1 MDRLFDSEFV
11 ILDGGMGTML
21 QRAGLP
27 AGCIPEVFTLEHP
40 EILENIHRSYYDA
53 GSRIAFANTFSC
65 NSRKLSAS
73 GYTVQELVSASVA
86 AARRGTGGRAK
97 IALDVGPIGEL
108 MEPTGTLS
116 FDEAYELFREVVVAG
131 ERAGVD
137 IISFETFTDLAELR
151 VGVLAAK
158 ENTSL
163 PIFTTMSCEQSG
175 RSFTGCLAE
184 SFAVVMTG
192 LGVDALGVNCSLGP
206 KELMATVRRIAAVTP
221 LSLIV
226 KPNAGLPDARDG
238 HYSIDAREF
247 AEEMAECAQIGV
259 RYVGGC
265 CGTTPEYI
273 AALCEVLADK
283 KCAKRKYEPRTRV
296 CSALRMVEVNEVRV
310 IGERI
315 NPTGKKRFAQA
326 LREGDMDYVLS
337 QGVAQ
342 MDAGADILDVNVGAP
357 GLNEPELMS
366 NCVMGLQAVCDLP
379 LQIDSN
385 DPAALEAG
393 LRRFCGK
400 AIVNSVNGE
409 RARLDAV
416 LPIAQKYGAAV
427 VALTMDERGIPE
439 TAQERFEI
447 ARGIM
452 DECVARGIPK
462 EDIFIDCLCLTVS
475 ANQSSA
481 AQTLDAL
488 RMVKERLELHTV
500 LGVSNISFGLP
511 NRELINSSFLML
523 AMENG
528 LDLPIINPNIP
539 SMMSAVAAFKLL
551 RGFDADCKG
560 FVERFAEA
568 TPMSAAPARTSELSI
583 TEAVCKGMRAE
594 AAEITRGLLENMS
607 ELDIINELLIP
618 ALDIVGERYERGE
631 LFLPQLIRAAEA
643 SCEAFEVLKQSIAKK
658 GDGSVSK
665 GKILVATVKG
675 DIHDIGKNIVKTI
688 LSNYGYQVLDL
699 GRDVAPERVVEAA
712 IREKVRL
719 VGLSALMTTTLP
731 AMAETIKQLRRSG
744 HDCKIFVGGAVL
756 TPEYAA
762 EIGAD
767 YYAKDAKR
775 SVDIA
780 KEVLG

>member
-163 PIFTTMSCEQSG
+163 PIFTTMSFEESG

-259 RYVGGC
+259 RYVGG
-265 CGTTPEYI
+265 
-273 AALCEVLADK
+273 
-283 KCAKRKYEPRTRV
+283 
-296 CSALRMVEVNEVRV
+296 
-310 IGERI
+310 
-315 NPTGKKRFAQA
+315 
-326 LREGDMDYVLS
+326 
-337 QGVAQ
+337 
-342 MDAGADILDVNVGAP
+342 
-357 GLNEPELMS
+357 
-366 NCVMGLQAVCDLP
+366 
-379 LQIDSN
+379 
-385 DPAALEAG
+385 
-393 LRRFCGK
+393 
-400 AIVNSVNGE
+400 
-409 RARLDAV
+409 
-416 LPIAQKYGAAV
+416 
-427 VALTMDERGIPE
+427 
-439 TAQERFEI
+439 
-447 ARGIM
+447 
-452 DECVARGIPK
+452 
-462 EDIFIDCLCLTVS
+462 
-475 ANQSSA
+475 
-481 AQTLDAL
+481 
-488 RMVKERLELHTV
+488 
-500 LGVSNISFGLP
+500 
-511 NRELINSSFLML
+511 
-523 AMENG
+523 
-528 LDLPIINPNIP
+528 
-539 SMMSAVAAFKLL
+539 
-551 RGFDADCKG
+551 
-560 FVERFAEA
+560 
-568 TPMSAAPARTSELSI
+568 
-583 TEAVCKGMRAE
+583 
-594 AAEITRGLLENMS
+594 
-607 ELDIINELLIP
+607 
-618 ALDIVGERYERGE
+618 
-631 LFLPQLIRAAEA
+631 
-643 SCEAFEVLKQSIAKK
+643 
-658 GDGSVSK
+658 
-665 GKILVATVKG
+665 
-675 DIHDIGKNIVKTI
+675 
-688 LSNYGYQVLDL
+688 
-699 GRDVAPERVVEAA
+699 
-712 IREKVRL
+712 
-719 VGLSALMTTTLP
+719 
-731 AMAETIKQLRRSG
+731 
-744 HDCKIFVGGAVL
+744 
-756 TPEYAA
+756 
-762 EIGAD
+762 
-767 YYAKDAKR
+767 
-775 SVDIA
+775 
-780 KEVLG
+780 